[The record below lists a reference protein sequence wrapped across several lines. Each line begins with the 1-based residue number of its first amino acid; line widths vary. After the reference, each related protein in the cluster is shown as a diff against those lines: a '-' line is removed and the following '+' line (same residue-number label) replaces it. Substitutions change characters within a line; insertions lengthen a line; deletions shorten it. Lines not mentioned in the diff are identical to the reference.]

1 MSPKP
6 NPKSRPERP
15 PVPKTKGHI
24 RIGTDFN
31 PSGIHEVNYYKEAT
45 AQAVD
50 GLEPLVKK
58 GGEMGRCAAIAQT
71 KFEEA
76 AMWAVK
82 AFTKTEETQDE
93 G

>member
-1 MSPKP
+1 MNTRSEKP
-6 NPKSRPERP
+6 LS
-15 PVPKTKGHI
+15 KGQK
-24 RIGTDFN
+24 RIGTGFN

-45 AQAVD
+45 AEAVD
-50 GLEPLVKK
+50 GLEPLVKQ

-82 AFTKTEETQDE
+82 AFTRPEEIQDE
-93 G
+93 EV